1 MLRDND
7 GKLFV
12 IITPTQI
19 YTRYFVIPMSSDQ
32 ASHDQ
37 VLCVKFLLSEN
48 ISVLFVLYTE
58 FNYEA
63 YSESKYR

>member
-1 MLRDND
+1 
-7 GKLFV
+7 
-12 IITPTQI
+12 
-19 YTRYFVIPMSSDQ
+19 MSSDQ